1 MGGYG
6 KVGAAGNDGTPER
19 DVVAGAFMVAEVE
32 SGGVSLNF
40 MYYSN

>member
-1 MGGYG
+1 VGGYG
-6 KVGAAGNDGTPER
+6 KGWSGGNDGTPER
-19 DVVAGAFMVAEVE
+19 DAVAGAFMVAEVE